1 MILKI
6 VIGLLMGFAFG
17 LILQRTGITKYPR
30 VTGLLLLKDFKI
42 LKFMLTAVTISLV
55 GFTLMSDL
63 GLIQFN
69 PKPLD
74 WGKLVGGLIF
84 GVGMGL
90 LGYCPGTAL
99 SRIGEGKKDAWLG
112 LLGMVLGILVYAL
125 NVQFFKAHLLA
136 RSINGN
142 LFEALGVQHWI
153 VVPLAVLI
161 FGGIILGV
169 NKYFRDDRQ
178 IF

>member
-1 MILKI
+1 MMLKI
-6 VIGLLMGFAFG
+6 IIGLITGFAFG

-55 GFTLMSDL
+55 GFTIMSDL
-63 GLIQFN
+63 GLIVFN

-74 WGKLVGGLIF
+74 WGKFVGGLIF
-84 GVGMGL
+84 GIGM
-90 LGYCPGTAL
+90 
-99 SRIGEGKKDAWLG
+99 GKKDAFLG

-125 NVQFFKAHLLA
+125 NIRFFKSHLLA
-136 RSINGN
+136 NQVDGN
-142 LFEALGVQHWI
+142 LSSALGVHHWI
-153 VVPLAVLI
+153 VVPVAVLI
-161 FGGIILGV
+161 FSGIIFLV
-169 NKYFRDDRQ
+169 NKYFRDDRR

>member
-1 MILKI
+1 MMLKI
-6 VIGLLMGFAFG
+6 IIGLITGFAFG

-55 GFTLMSDL
+55 GFTIMSDL
-63 GLIQFN
+63 GIIVFN
-69 PKPLD
+69 SKPLD
-74 WGKLVGGLIF
+74 WGKFVGGLIF
-84 GVGMGL
+84 GIGMGL

-99 SRIGEGKKDAWLG
+99 SRIGEGKKDAFLG

-125 NVQFFKAHLLA
+125 NIRFFKSHLLA
-136 RSINGN
+136 NQVDGN
-142 LFEALGVQHWI
+142 LSSALGVHHWI
-153 VVPLAVLI
+153 VVPVAVLI
-161 FGGIILGV
+161 FSGIIFLV
-169 NKYFRDDRQ
+169 NKYFRDDRR